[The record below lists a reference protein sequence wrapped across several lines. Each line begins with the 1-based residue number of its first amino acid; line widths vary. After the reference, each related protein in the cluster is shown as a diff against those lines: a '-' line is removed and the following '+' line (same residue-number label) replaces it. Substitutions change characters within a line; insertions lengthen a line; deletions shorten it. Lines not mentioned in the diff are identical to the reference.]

1 MYNFFITAYVMVA
14 KGGTEKQL
22 GEGKG
27 EIHPRTG
34 NEGPDGEYTFFN
46 LGARWG
52 GWSTPRPGS
61 FTPGRTRF
69 PFIGGSVSPRAGM
82 EGCGK
87 TRAHRDSIPTPSN
100 RSLDSLYRSI
110 KKTKSLHIQV
120 HVDVRVTRSF
130 SSATLAWTVQ
140 LKLRLDSCKKNVA

>member
-1 MYNFFITAYVMVA
+1 MVA

-52 GWSTPRPGS
+52 GWTTLYLDRFTLSKEIWNPLCRRLVGSQGRSGRQRKTSLPSGFDPQTIHSVACRYPGLRRNNIS
-61 FTPGRTRF
+61 DEKRDEGRET
-69 PFIGGSVSPRAGM
+69 
-82 EGCGK
+82 EK
-87 TRAHRDSIPTPSN
+87 ENSIERN
-100 RSLDSLYRSI
+100 
-110 KKTKSLHIQV
+110 
-120 HVDVRVTRSF
+120 
-130 SSATLAWTVQ
+130 
-140 LKLRLDSCKKNVA
+140 LKLKK